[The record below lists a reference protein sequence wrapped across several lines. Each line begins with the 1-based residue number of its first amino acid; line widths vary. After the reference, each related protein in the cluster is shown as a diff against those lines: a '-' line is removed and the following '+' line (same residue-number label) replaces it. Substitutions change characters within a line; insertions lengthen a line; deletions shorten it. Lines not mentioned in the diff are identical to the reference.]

1 MERRQQWTER
11 RYTSIPS
18 SNFELPY
25 FPRGCTMV
33 YMPVYEPLASK
44 YRPSSLD
51 QFIGQEHIVGPNGPI
66 RKFLEAGHIPSM
78 IFWGP
83 PGTGKT
89 TLAYIISQNLY
100 YDFYKM
106 QAVTSGKEALRKI
119 VKIAIANQQYNKKTI
134 LFLDEI
140 HRWNKAQ
147 QDALLPYVEKG
158 IIILIGATTE
168 NPSFSIN
175 SALLSRTKVFVFK
188 QQTEEDIEKLISDI
202 SKQEYPEIEISKKS
216 LLILGKLA
224 NGDIRSALNIL
235 EMAVTLAQSNSK
247 GKETKISE
255 EILQQVIQRPLY
267 YDKNGE
273 EHYNIIS
280 AIHKSMRSSNPDA
293 AAYWVE
299 RMLTAGEDPLY
310 VARRLLRFASEDVGN
325 SDPQAVIL
333 ANSVYESCQKLGM
346 PECGVFLV
354 QLAIYLA
361 KAPKDNSAYMAE
373 IKIKD
378 DIEKYGN
385 LPVPM
390 HIRNAPTKLMGEL
403 GYGKG
408 YQYDHDLPNKKSDQQ
423 CLPDRLKNRKYI

>member
-1 MERRQQWTER
+1 MA
-11 RYTSIPS
+11 
-18 SNFELPY
+18 NH
-25 FPRGCTMV
+25 
-33 YMPVYEPLASK
+33 EPLASK
-44 YRPSSLD
+44 YRPKTLED
-51 QFIGQEHIVGPNGPI
+51 FIGQEHLVGENGPI
-66 RKFLEAGHIPSM
+66 KKFLEAGKIPSM

-100 YDFYKM
+100 YDFYKL
-106 QAVTSGKEALRKI
+106 QAVNSGKDKLRKI
-119 VKIAIANQQYNKKTI
+119 IKKATANRQYNKRTI

-158 IIILIGATTE
+158 VITLIGATTE
-168 NPSFSIN
+168 NPSFRVI

-188 QQTEEDIEKLISDI
+188 QQTEEDIYNLLKKIAKE
-202 SKQEYPEIEISKKS
+202 EYPDIKISKK
-216 LLILGKLA
+216 IFETMANLA

-235 EMAVTLAQSNSK
+235 EMSTTLALSE
-247 GKETKISE
+247 KEDDKKVAITE
-255 EILQQVIQRPLY
+255 EILQNAVQKPLY

-299 RMLTAGEDPLY
+299 RMLQAGEDPLY
-310 VARRLLRFASEDVGN
+310 VARRLLRFASEDIGN
-325 SDPQAVIL
+325 ADTHAVVM
-333 ANSVYESCQKLGM
+333 ANAVYETCQKLGM
-346 PECGVFLV
+346 PECGVALV
-354 QLAIYLA
+354 QLAIYLSN
-361 KAPKDNSAYMAE
+361 APKDNSAYMAE
-373 IKIKD
+373 NLIKK
-378 DIEKYGN
+378 DIEEYGN

-390 HIRNAPTKLMGEL
+390 HIRNAPTKLMENI

-408 YQYDHDLPNKKSDQQ
+408 YEYDHDLESKKSNQQ
-423 CLPDRLKNRKYI
+423 CLPDKLKGKKYIK

>member
-1 MERRQQWTER
+1 M
-11 RYTSIPS
+11 
-18 SNFELPY
+18 
-25 FPRGCTMV
+25 G
-33 YMPVYEPLASK
+33 VYEPLASK
-44 YRPSSLD
+44 YRPITLD
-51 QFIGQEHIVGPNGPI
+51 QFVGQSHLVGENGPI
-66 RKFLEAGHIPSM
+66 RKFLEAGQIPSM

-100 YDFYKM
+100 YDFHKM
-106 QAVTSGKEALRKI
+106 QAVASGKDALRK
-119 VKIAIANQQYNKKTI
+119 VLKIAIANQQYNKKTI

-175 SALLSRTKVFVFK
+175 SALLSRTKVFVFN
-188 QQTEEDIEKLISDI
+188 QQTEQDIESLISDI
-202 SKQEYPEIEISKKS
+202 SKKEYPNISIPKIS
-216 LLILGKLA
+216 LKILGKLS
-224 NGDIRSALNIL
+224 NGDIRSAINIL
-235 EMAVTLAQSNSK
+235 EMAVTLAQASDK
-247 GKETKISE
+247 DGKNIKISE
-255 EILQQVIQRPLY
+255 DILQKVIQRPLY

-293 AAYWVE
+293 AAYWVG
-299 RMLTAGEDPLY
+299 RMLSSGEDPLY
-310 VARRLLRFASEDVGN
+310 VARRLLRFASEDIGN

-346 PECGVFLV
+346 PECEVFLI
-354 QLAIYLA
+354 QLAIYLS
-361 KAPKDNSAYMAE
+361 KAPKDNSAYMTE
-373 IKIKD
+373 LKIKE

-390 HIRNAPTKLMGEL
+390 NIRNAETNLMKEL

-408 YQYDHDLPNKKSDQQ
+408 YEYDHDLESKKSNQQ
-423 CLPDRLKNRKYI
+423 CMPDRLKGRKYLKE